1 MNPERALASLG
12 KRLGGA
18 LIDGLIL
25 MVIAIPVTLLI
36 IWAGGMPYSAS
47 SRSRFWT
54 IALIISFLIFFS
66 IQSYLLHSR
75 GQTIGKVIVK
85 TKIVDLQG
93 NKPDIETLI
102 SLRYLVLGLL
112 SFTPIFPIL
121 GSFIGLID
129 IFFIFREDHRCLHD
143 LLAGTLV
150 VDV

>member
-102 SLRYLVLGLL
+102 SLRYLVLG
-112 SFTPIFPIL
+112 
-121 GSFIGLID
+121 
-129 IFFIFREDHRCLHD
+129 
-143 LLAGTLV
+143 
-150 VDV
+150 